1 MKHTHYFQSDLFI
14 ASDTENVRFERYI
27 ENNNKRFLQYIEG
40 TLEEIL
46 PEDFEDG
53 QTELPDGCLQYNSSS
68 LKRITFPD
76 SITTIGISSSDIS
89 TLSIDTT
96 QETLEIIFPAN
107 LKVINGA
114 VLNNSSSAFRCICD
128 FSKTTSVP
136 VINNTNGDTTA
147 FSGADEIRVQSSL
160 YSTWI
165 TATGWSNLSTNIFIA
180 V

>member
-53 QTELPDGCLQYNSSS
+53 QTELPDGTLYCGSGS

-76 SITTIGISSSDIS
+76 IVTTIGVSSSETT
-89 TLSIDTT
+89 TLFINTT
-96 QETLEIIFPAN
+96 QETLEIFFPAN
-107 LKVINGA
+107 LKVINGN
-114 VLNNSSSAFRCICD
+114 VLNASSNALRCICD

-136 VINNTNGDTTA
+136 VINNTNGDA
-147 FSGADEIRVQSSL
+147 FSGADEIRVPSSL

-165 TATGWSNLSTNIFIA
+165 TTTGWSNLSTNIFIA